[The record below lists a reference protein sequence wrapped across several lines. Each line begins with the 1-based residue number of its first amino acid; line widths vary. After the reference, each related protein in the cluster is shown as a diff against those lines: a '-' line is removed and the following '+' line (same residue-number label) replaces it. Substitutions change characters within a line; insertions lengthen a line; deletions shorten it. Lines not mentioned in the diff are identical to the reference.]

1 MKNKLL
7 SNMLFNSLIN
17 DIRSKKGNGVQRIV
31 KELSTYRQYSKE
43 C

>member
-17 DIRSKKGNGVQRIV
+17 DIRSKKGNG
-31 KELSTYRQYSKE
+31 SSKNS
-43 C
+43 